1 MMWRSLKSFIG
12 IDARWDTTEF
22 IEALPEIKLMT
33 FGLVAIFILVHGFSG
48 KIGGLKHWLAK
59 QNPLIWGV
67 SCGILLAATF
77 LLRPAETIDFI
88 YFRF

>member
-1 MMWRSLKSFIG
+1 MG
-12 IDARWDTTEF
+12 VDARWDTTEF
-22 IEALPEIKLMT
+22 IDALPEIKLLTM
-33 FGLVAIFILVHGFSG
+33 GLVGIFILVHGFSG

-59 QNPLIWGV
+59 QNSLVWGIC
-67 SCGILLAATF
+67 CGGLMALTF